1 MRKTN
6 LTKWL
11 FALMLALLLVVAAC
25 SEDTG
30 SEDPAEDPDTET
42 EDPAENTEDEE
53 EEEEPADDG
62 LYSVDDFSTDT
73 TNMGEPIEGGTL
85 NYGLVSDTVFEGTL
99 NFNFYSGNPDS
110 VVISWFDESLLDMD
124 ANYTYTQ
131 DGAATFTTEPYETE
145 EYPNGVTVEFTIR
158 DNVNWHDGEPVK
170 AEDWAYSYEVIG
182 HPEYTGVRYG
192 VDFSS
197 ILGMEEYHAGEAD
210 SISGIEIVSDKVLRI
225 TYKESSPS
233 LLTGG
238 IWPYAMPKHIFQDI
252 PVAEMAES
260 DAVRVNPI
268 GMGPYIV
275 DSIVPG
281 ESVVY
286 KKNEDYW
293 RGEPA
298 LEEVVLKVVS
308 PQTVVQELET
318 GGVDM
323 VNSFPTD
330 QFVDNADMS
339 NVEFLGE
346 IDMYYAYVGFKLGHW
361 DAEAGKVVM
370 DEDKKMA
377 DVNLRKA
384 MAHAVDTNAVGENFY
399 HGLRWKATTL
409 IPPSHP
415 EYHDADNPGL
425 VYDPELSKQ
434 ILKDAGYVDVDGDG
448 FVETPEGEPLV
459 INYAGMT
466 GSDVAEPMA
475 QYYLQSWQN
484 VGLNVQLLD
493 GRLHEFNTFYDRVGQ
508 SGEDDPE
515 VDVYGGAW
523 GVGSDVNPYGLYGP
537 DQLFNFPRYE
547 SERNSEL
554 LAEGISQE
562 AFDVEYRKEV
572 YKEWQQF
579 MVEEVPVFPTLYAL
593 VLEPVNKRVTSYT
606 LDDDSPLRLYQV
618 GVTEEEPIVAE

>member
-1 MRKTN
+1 MRKTS

-30 SEDPAEDPDTET
+30 SEDPKEGDKT
-42 EDPAENTEDEE
+42 EDKAEGDGEKEAE
-53 EEEEPADDG
+53 DDG
-62 LYSVDDFSTDT
+62 LYSVEDFSTDT
-73 TNMGEPIEGGTL
+73 TNTSDAIEGGTL

-99 NFNFYSGNPDS
+99 NWNFYSGNPDS
-110 VVISWFDESLLDMD
+110 IVLSWFDESLLDMD

-131 DGAATFTTEPYETE
+131 DGAATFETEPYETDE
-145 EYPNGVTVEFTIR
+145 FPNGITIEFKIR

-170 AEDWAYSYEVIG
+170 AEDWAMSYEVIG
-182 HPEYTGVRYG
+182 HKDYTGVRYG
-192 VDFSS
+192 VDFSN
-197 ILGMEEYHAGEAD
+197 IVGMDEYHAGEAD
-210 SISGIEIVSDKVLRI
+210 TISGIEVVDEKTLRV
-225 TYKESSPS
+225 TYKESNPS

-238 IWPYAMPKHIFQDI
+238 IWPYAMPKHIFKDI
-252 PVAEMAES
+252 PIAEMAES
-260 DAVRVNPI
+260 PAVRENPI
-268 GMGPYIV
+268 GMGPYKV

-298 LEEVVLKVVS
+298 LDEVVLKVVS

-323 VNSFPTD
+323 VDSFPTD

-339 NVEFLGE
+339 NVQFLGE
-346 IDMYYAYVGFKLGHW
+346 IDMYYAYVGFKLGTW
-361 DAEAGKVVM
+361 DAENEKVKM
-370 DEDKKMA
+370 DPNAKMA

-415 EYHDADNPGL
+415 EYHDAENPGFEF
-425 VYDPELSKQ
+425 DPELSKQ
-434 ILKDAGYVDVDGDG
+434 ILADAGYVDKDGDG
-448 FVETPEGEPLV
+448 FVETPEGEELV
-459 INYAGMT
+459 INYAAMS

-475 QYYLQSWQN
+475 QYYIQSWQN

-508 SGEDDPE
+508 AGEDDPA
-515 VDVYGGAW
+515 VDVYAGAW

-547 SERNSEL
+547 SEKNSEL

-562 AFDVEYRKEV
+562 SFDVDHRKEV

-579 MVEEVPVFPTLYAL
+579 MIDEVPVFPTLYAL
-593 VLEPVNKRVTSYT
+593 NVVPVNERVTNYT
-606 LDDDSPLRLYQV
+606 LDADNPLRLYQV
-618 GVTEEEPIVAE
+618 GVTEEEPVVAE